1 MATKGTHKKVA
12 SPEEQSG
19 TLEGFEDRMVR
30 RALDLIS
37 HPEKLEAAQGEVVGN
52 PITLGP
58 RVVSAAD
65 WAEDQVTAAKN
76 KAAKWLERSRRP
88 KKVPSTAALA
98 AKGKYRNKLE
108 EALAGGYWEAAMGR
122 VDEDLRMLI
131 IEAVGATGFSQGIE
145 RHKPKVVARVKELQ
159 PLVLA
164 LAQEIDAMPQVTDDE
179 REARMLAA
187 KRGMQRIGR
196 VRKGL
201 S

>member
-1 MATKGTHKKVA
+1 MSTKGTHKTITPQ
-12 SPEEQSG
+12 SEGSG

-30 RALDLIS
+30 RALDLLAN
-37 HPEKLEAAQGEVVGN
+37 PEKIEAEMNKTGGN

-58 RVVSAAD
+58 RVVDAAS
-65 WAEDQVTAAKN
+65 WAEDQVTAAKA
-76 KAAKWLERSRRP
+76 KATKWLEHSRRP
-88 KKVPSTAALA
+88 KKVPSHAALA
-98 AKGKYRNKLE
+98 AKGKYRTKLE
-108 EALAGGYWEAAMGR
+108 EALTGGVWEAAMGR
-122 VDEDLRMLI
+122 VDEDLRMTI
-131 IEAVGATGFSQGIE
+131 IEAVGSAGFSQGIE
-145 RHKPKVVARVKELQ
+145 RHKPKVIARVKELQ

-164 LAQEIDAMPQVTDDE
+164 LALEIDAMPQDTDDQ